1 MWSAVISAHPHNVS
15 GTQRSQP
22 HPLAG
27 AEDTVKDFWNS
38 RPRRPRRGR
47 KVAGVAAAI
56 GNRYAID
63 PVIVRVA
70 FVVTAFYGGAGVLL
84 YLACWLFFPEQNDEE
99 APFMSMVNQGR
110 SSTSTFFTVLL
121 CGAMIG
127 VSFWTF
133 SGTGAGLVG
142 LILLL
147 IAMYLLH
154 RSRASMGLQ
163 HRERPADP
171 VLPQQT
177 MDLGAPMDAPMAEP
191 ETRTQP
197 PAWDPLGAAPFAW
210 DLPEPAPAG
219 PEPEPPAPRRRAKV
233 GGITLGAALA
243 VGGGLWLASPYTGWL
258 SAPHIVGIVLAVIGI
273 GMVGGSLVG
282 GGRGLIGLAV
292 PLALA
297 GFVLTNTTGP
307 DGRSVLDERWGNIA
321 FHPTSASEVMPSY
334 DVGGG
339 SVDLDL
345 TQITS
350 GVAQTD
356 INVGLGNISVIVPAN
371 ADVEVACS
379 SSLGSLEC
387 LGQERNGADAAVS
400 TTDNGTDGPGGPK
413 IYLHAR
419 ANSGTV
425 EVRRG

>member
-1 MWSAVISAHPHNVS
+1 VS
-15 GTQRSQP
+15 GTQRQQT

-47 KVAGVAAAI
+47 KLAGVAAAI

-84 YLACWLFFPEQNDEE
+84 YLACWLLFPEQNDEE
-99 APFMSMVNQGR
+99 APFMSMVNHGQ

-133 SGTGAGLVG
+133 SGTGTGLVG
-142 LILLL
+142 LLLL
-147 IAMYLLH
+147 LVAMYLLH
-154 RSRASMGLQ
+154 RSRGALGQ
-163 HRERPADP
+163 QPERPTDP
-171 VLPQQT
+171 VPPQQT
-177 MDLGAPMDAPMAEP
+177 VNLGVPMDTPVAEP

-210 DLPEPAPAG
+210 DLPEPAPAT

-243 VGGGLWLASPYTGWL
+243 VGGALWLASPYTSWL

-297 GFVLTNTTGP
+297 GFVLTNTMGV
-307 DGRSVLDERWGNIA
+307 DGRSVLDEQWGSIA
-321 FHPTSASEVMPSY
+321 FRPGAASEVMPSY
-334 DVGGG
+334 EVGGG
-339 SVDLDL
+339 SIDMDL
-345 TQITS
+345 TRITT
-350 GVAQTD
+350 GTAQTD
-356 INVGLGNISVIVPAN
+356 INVGLGSISVTVPAN
-371 ADVEVACS
+371 ADVEVTCS
-379 SSLGSLEC
+379 SSLGSVQC
-387 LGQERNGADAAVS
+387 LGQEQNGTDAMVE